1 MFSYLRAIYISSSLN
16 SLIILFAPFSI
27 TGWYYLALDLCITV
41 FHLFIKYFCV
51 YCVPRH
57 CSRYWVYISTQ
68 WTKQTKIPTV
78 VKAYSSPRVVCGH
91 LLNCRTPAAGG
102 GGSGGQEQLPAGT
115 LLLWSPCPLSSRGIP
130 PSLPGKNAQYHSSW
144 DLLGSSLFAL
154 FRRLWWFIVN
164 SFINESVFLNAENK
178 FLLIYKLFFFFFWEG
193 RK

>member
-27 TGWYYLALDLCITV
+27 TGWYYLVLDLCITV

-57 CSRYWVYISTQ
+57 CSRYWGYISTQ

-102 GGSGGQEQLPAGT
+102 GGVGARNSCRLAHCFFEVLVPSAPGGYVPASQEKMHSTTRAGICWYHLC
-115 LLLWSPCPLSSRGIP
+115 LLFSDDFDDSLWT
-130 PSLPGKNAQYHSSW
+130 
-144 DLLGSSLFAL
+144 DLLM
-154 FRRLWWFIVN
+154 N
-164 SFINESVFLNAENK
+164 Q
-178 FLLIYKLFFFFFWEG
+178 FF
-193 RK
+193 